1 MNTTRRDTIKLLLG
15 TAALA
20 VVPSTVKAIDISPKL
35 SKDDKIAKDI
45 DYLLFRLEEAWCCPF
60 HPEKDHL
67 TIGLPHGSSNRAI
80 SRFYERRPSMHGQ
93 ARIFRKTED
102 NELAIFFEQESDPHL
117 PRIFWAEADYTAEDD
132 TKYTLMG
139 ETISGEMS

>member
-1 MNTTRRDTIKLLLG
+1 MNITRQEAIKLLLG

-20 VVPSTVKAIDISPKL
+20 VVPSTVKAIYISPKM

-80 SRFYERRPSMHGQ
+80 SRFYERHPSMHGQ
-93 ARIFRKTED
+93 ARIFRKTVD
-102 NELAIFFEQESDPHL
+102 NKLTIFFHQESYPHL
-117 PRIFWAEADYTAEDD
+117 PRIFWAEADYTAEGD

-139 ETISGEMS
+139 KTISCAMS

>member
-1 MNTTRRDTIKLLLG
+1 MNLTRRETIKLLIG

-67 TIGLPHGSSNRAI
+67 TIGLPHRSSNRAI

-93 ARIFRKTED
+93 ASIIRMTVD
-102 NELAIFFEQESDPHL
+102 NKLTIIVHQESYPHL
-117 PRIFWAEADYTAEDD
+117 PRTLWADADYTAEGD
-132 TKYTLMG
+132 TKYTLRG
-139 ETISGEMS
+139 KTISCDLS

>member
-1 MNTTRRDTIKLLLG
+1 MNLTRREAIKLLMG

-60 HPEKDHL
+60 NPEKDHL
-67 TIGLPHGSSNRAI
+67 TIGLPHRSSNRAI
-80 SRFYERRPSMHGQ
+80 SRFYERRPSMRGQ
-93 ARIFRKTED
+93 ASIFRRTVD
-102 NELAIFFEQESDPHL
+102 NKLTIFFHQECYPF
-117 PRIFWAEADYTAEDD
+117 PRLFWADADYTAEGD

-139 ETISGEMS
+139 KTISCDLS

>member
-1 MNTTRRDTIKLLLG
+1 MNLTRRQALKLLLG

-60 HPEKDHL
+60 HPKKDHL
-67 TIGLPHGSSNRAI
+67 TIGLPHRSSNRAI
-80 SRFYERRPSMHGQ
+80 SRFYERRPSMYGQ
-93 ARIFRKTED
+93 ASIFRKTID
-102 NELAIFFEQESDPHL
+102 NKLTIFFRQESNPYL
-117 PRIFWAEADYTAEDD
+117 PRIFWADADYTAEGD

-139 ETISGEMS
+139 KTISGDLS